1 MANGAF
7 GQVRIITDNNT
18 NEELAVK
25 LENSNAKMP
34 MLFLEYRFYKVSNIQ
49 MSKGS
54 LFVCFLV
61 LYSIDIDF
69 MFYTNLGNRA
79 QYSWISED
87 SLFWDCWQVQCISD
101 GIIRT

>member
-34 MLFLEYRFYKVSNIQ
+34 MLFLEYRFYKVNYIQ
-49 MSKGS
+49 MFK
-54 LFVCFLV
+54 
-61 LYSIDIDF
+61 
-69 MFYTNLGNRA
+69 A
-79 QYSWISED
+79 
-87 SLFWDCWQVQCISD
+87 
-101 GIIRT
+101 